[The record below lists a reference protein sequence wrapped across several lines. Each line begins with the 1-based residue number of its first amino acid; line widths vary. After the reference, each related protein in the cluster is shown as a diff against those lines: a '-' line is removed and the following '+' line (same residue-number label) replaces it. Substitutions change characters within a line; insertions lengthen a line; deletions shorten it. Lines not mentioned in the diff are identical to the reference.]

1 MREAIGSSLL
11 YNIVITIVIVMI
23 AVLISSLA
31 YSKAFKVKN
40 RIINMIESNRGYNS
54 DLNIDSEL
62 TSMGY
67 KTKTSNTSS
76 CVEKDGAEL
85 KTSGVSHDYC
95 VYEYKTCESENGGT
109 CNSYYKVITYMY
121 FDIPII
127 GKLLK
132 FPVSGETKVIYDT
145 YINYE

>member
-23 AVLISSLA
+23 AVLVSSLA

-40 RIINMIESNRGYNS
+40 RIINMIESNRGYDSN
-54 DLNIDSEL
+54 LKIDEEL
-62 TSMGY
+62 SRMGY
-67 KTKTSNTSS
+67 KTSNTSS
-76 CVEKDGAEL
+76 CKDIDGVKP
-85 KTSGVSHDYC
+85 KTTGTSHDYC
-95 VYEYKTCESENGGT
+95 VYEFKTCDTEEESSS

-127 GKLLK
+127 GEMLK